1 MGLFCKISNL
11 VGGMSLVTRE
21 SWLLRYMSLWKI
33 FVGLLWMD
41 FGWKYVVECWW
52 FWYGSVSEMGFLAEG
67 EVSLGKNRRQR
78 WEKFINHRTIFFV
91 FFCLGCGVFWKERN
105 GGGGG
110 GVVLNYRGQR
120 WKWGIFPPI
129 SWRVFLVSHPRVKT
143 SDTVDNIYIFSF

>member
-1 MGLFCKISNL
+1 MTWACFAKFQIWW
-11 VGGMSLVTRE
+11 GGWV
-21 SWLLRYMSLWKI
+21 SWLVSRDSWGTCFYGKFFRGIIVKGFWLKI
-33 FVGLLWMD
+33 CCGMLMILIC
-41 FGWKYVVECWW
+41 KW
-52 FWYGSVSEMGFLAEG
+52 FLSVSEMEFLAEG

-129 SWRVFLVSHPRVKT
+129 S
-143 SDTVDNIYIFSF
+143 